1 MPLHFPQIFGGNV
14 NTLSVCYVVSYKSL
28 PPKLEYPAKKSD
40 MSQLPTL
47 SLSPSKPENVQ
58 VVKIRRKRNG
68 RQDKRELYY
77 PRLTDRFAHEK
88 KGRKEEETEPS
99 YQHTHSN
106 TARAILWTP
115 HPLPRRY

>member
-68 RQDKRELYY
+68 SQDKRELYY
-77 PRLTDRFAHEK
+77 PRLTDRFAHKRGE
-88 KGRKEEETEPS
+88 GRKKRQSQATSTHTATPRAQS
-99 YQHTHSN
+99 SGLHTHFHDA
-106 TARAILWTP
+106 T
-115 HPLPRRY
+115 